1 MSAFSAARQKR
12 GRKMAPALLAAGWV
26 VDVSTIAASALAA
39 WFWYRA
45 SDNQIHRVH
54 AREVFDYHDL
64 NRVIVAINRNAV
76 RNRRAALA
84 SAIAAGLLGLDIA
97 ISALLV

>member
-1 MSAFSAARQKR
+1 MET
-12 GRKMAPALLAAGWV
+12 GVLAMGWLI
-26 VDVSTIAASALAA
+26 DIATIGASAVAA

-45 SDNQIHRVH
+45 SDNMIHRVH

-84 SAIAAGLLGLDIA
+84 SAVAALFLAMDVALMV
-97 ISALLV
+97 LLV